1 MTTTDNTVIHDR
13 CIALAGIF
21 QAAKLVQQT
30 SRAQKRDAVA
40 TAASIH
46 SLFVTDPQAASD
58 VYGTTAQLQ
67 VGLQILQQQLSSNN
81 PRRDLELTGY
91 VIALMNLQRK
101 LSRQDDLM
109 KAINEGIERLKHS
122 FSEADSADDELIAG
136 LADIYKDTVSTLSP
150 RIMVKG
156 DENILGNSSSK
167 NMIRTLLLA
176 GIRATVLWSQCGGSR
191 MKLIFQRK
199 AMVKQCSR
207 MLRAGIETV

>member
-1 MTTTDNTVIHDR
+1 MNTIDNTVIHDR

-30 SRAQKRDAVA
+30 SRAEKRDAAA

-58 VYGTTAQLQ
+58 VYGTTAGLQ
-67 VGLQILQQQLSSNN
+67 VGLQILQQQLSSNTA
-81 PRRDLELTGY
+81 RRDLELTAY
-91 VIALMNLQRK
+91 VITLMQLQRK

-109 KAINEGIERLKHS
+109 KAVNEGIDRLKHG
-122 FSEADSADDELIAG
+122 FSEAGSADAELIAG
-136 LADIYKDTVSTLSP
+136 LADVYKETISTLSP

-191 MKLIFQRK
+191 VKLVFQRK
-199 AMVKQCSR
+199 AMIKQCSR
-207 MLRAGIETV
+207 MLGAGIETV